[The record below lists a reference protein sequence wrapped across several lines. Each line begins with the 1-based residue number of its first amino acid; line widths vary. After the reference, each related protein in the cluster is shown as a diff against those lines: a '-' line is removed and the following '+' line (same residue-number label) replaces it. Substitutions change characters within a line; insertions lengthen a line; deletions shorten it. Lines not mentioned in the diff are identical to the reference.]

1 MNSRQY
7 FLNCD
12 DRYIEPL
19 MVVVYS
25 LLRHSQAV
33 PTAVYVAHNQAFADR
48 GCRERLDRVV
58 KKFPFASVIYCNAD
72 ALLSKHRAVFES
84 KLNLWSP
91 IIWAGPL
98 VTDVI
103 PGDVRGK
110 LLYLDVDML
119 VNADLGPLFDIDL
132 RSSELIGAAVIEG
145 ERARFSDM
153 EALEWPK
160 EAGHY
165 YNNGVL
171 LLDLD
176 RYREQRITE
185 KIVAWYAKYR
195 DRSIRTDQ
203 DSQNAVFGAQT
214 TPIPAKWNFNDALLY
229 KAFLMHPFARKIRT
243 HPRREV
249 LEAITRPCII
259 HYINRKPWEFSHRP
273 TRALYHQCMRELGL
287 FKPGLDGSGLRQKA
301 ELAFYRL
308 FHAAIRALAKAML
321 RFTGKN

>member
-19 MVVVYS
+19 MVVIYS
-25 LLRHSQAV
+25 LLKHSHAV
-33 PTAVYVAHNQAFADR
+33 PTVVYVAHNQAFADR

-58 KKFPFASVIYCNAD
+58 GKFPFASVTYCNAD
-72 ALLSKHRAVFES
+72 SLLSKHRAVFES
-84 KLNLWSP
+84 SLNKWSP

-103 PGDVRGK
+103 PADVRGK

-119 VNADLGPLFDIDL
+119 VNEDLGPLFDIDL
-132 RSSELIGAAVIEG
+132 RSGNHIGAAVIEG

-195 DRSIRTDQ
+195 DKSIRTDQ
-203 DSQNAVFGAQT
+203 DSQNAVFGSELT
-214 TPIPAKWNFNDALLY
+214 RLPVKWNFNDALLY
-229 KAFLMHPFARKIRT
+229 RSFLRHPFARTIRT

-249 LEAITRPCII
+249 LEAIAEPGIV
-259 HYINRKPWEFSHRP
+259 HYVNRKPWKFSHRP
-273 TRALYHQCMRELGL
+273 TRRTYHLRMKELGV
-287 FKPGLDGSGLRQKA
+287 FDPALDGRTFGEKL
-301 ELAFYRL
+301 ELAAYGAL
-308 FHAAIRALAKAML
+308 HGAVKALARALLAL
-321 RFTGKN
+321 SR

>member
-1 MNSRQY
+1 MNPRLY
-7 FLNCD
+7 FLTCD

-19 MVVVYS
+19 MVVIYS
-25 LLRHSQAV
+25 LLKHSLPV
-33 PTAVYVAHNQAFADR
+33 TTVIYIAHNQKFTD
-48 GCRERLDRVV
+48 GDCRTRLNRIVER
-58 KKFPFASVIYCNAD
+58 FPFASVVYCNAEN
-72 ALLSKHRAVFES
+72 LLTNYHAVFETP
-84 KLNLWSP
+84 LNQWSP

-119 VNADLGPLFDIDL
+119 INADLGPLFDIDL
-132 RSSELIGAAVIEG
+132 QTNNLISAAVIEG

-185 KIVAWYAKYR
+185 KIIAWYAKYR
-195 DRSIRTDQ
+195 DKSIRTDQ
-203 DSQNAVFGAQT
+203 DAQNAVFGAQT
-214 TPIPAKWNFNDALLY
+214 TPIPVKWNFNDALLY
-229 KAFLMHPFARKIRT
+229 KAFLGHPFARKIRA

-249 LEAITRPCII
+249 LEAIARPCII

-287 FKPGLDGSGLRQKA
+287 FKSDLNGIGLLQKA
-301 ELAFYRL
+301 ELAFYNAYNGLIRFYARL
-308 FHAAIRALAKAML
+308 LLGL
-321 RFTGKN
+321 RS